1 MTESDLVKVA
11 YDAAADQ
18 YARLF
23 PDARFEAEDDI
34 RIIDSFVTSLGKDS
48 ERRVLDAGCGTGRMI
63 AYLRSIDPT
72 LAVTAVDISP
82 AMVAFAREANPQATV
97 LEGDLNSLPFD
108 DQQFDGLFSWYSII
122 HTPPSELF
130 HLAQEF
136 HRVLRP
142 GGIALLGFQAGRGA
156 RSLRH
161 AYGTNI
167 TLRAYLHQPGD
178 VEADLARSGLN
189 ARHTLV
195 RRPRHNETHFQATVV
210 AARPGTPALRR
221 VRPPTKKT
229 FGVKTDNGLHQ

>member
-1 MTESDLVKVA
+1 
-11 YDAAADQ
+11 
-18 YARLF
+18 
-23 PDARFEAEDDI
+23 
-34 RIIDSFVTSLGKDS
+34 
-48 ERRVLDAGCGTGRMI
+48 
-63 AYLRSIDPT
+63 
-72 LAVTAVDISP
+72 
-82 AMVAFAREANPQATV
+82 MVAFARDANPQATV

-122 HTPPSELF
+122 HTPPSELV

-167 TLRAYLHQPGD
+167 TLRAYLHHPGD

-189 ARHTLV
+189 ASHTLV

-210 AARPGTPALRR
+210 AARPRDASSSSRASSHEEDLWCENGQRSSPAVVILIAHIGS
-221 VRPPTKKT
+221 K
-229 FGVKTDNGLHQ
+229 